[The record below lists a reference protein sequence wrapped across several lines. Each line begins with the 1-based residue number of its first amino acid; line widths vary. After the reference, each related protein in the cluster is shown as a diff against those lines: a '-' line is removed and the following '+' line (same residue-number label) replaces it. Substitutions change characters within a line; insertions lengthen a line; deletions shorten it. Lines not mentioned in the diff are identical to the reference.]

1 MTTVISHACAFRS
14 SPTLLGHW
22 SSHRTKPLWPPLPG
36 QGEGWGEGRPTAAKP
51 PHPALSPTRGGGDRE
66 RALAY
71 LTGVLVILGWCL
83 LAGWGVPP
91 GQARTLTVS
100 PEGPLTTL
108 QAAIEQANPGDRIV
122 VQRGTYAGPAVI
134 DKRLELVGHDW
145 PVLDGGG
152 SGTVVKLSA
161 AGVRL
166 TGFVIRNS
174 GSSLDA
180 ENSGVAVEAPAAVV
194 EHNRL
199 YETLF
204 GIYLRQASDSVI
216 RDNLVHGK
224 DLPVPRRGDAI
235 RVWYSNGVRIV
246 DNRVEHGRDV
256 VLWYSENL
264 TVRGNVV
271 RDGRYGLH
279 FMYCDDAHI
288 VANRLG
294 HNSVGAFLM
303 YSRRLRLR
311 RNVIAYNRGPSGY
324 GVGLKDMD
332 DAVIRENLFLDNRV
346 GAFVDNSPREI
357 DSTGRFLGNV
367 FAYNTIALSL
377 MPSVRRNWFLRN
389 SFVDNQEQVHVAGGG
404 RLRQN
409 VWAEAGQGNYWSD
422 YVGYDA
428 DRDGTGDVPYRAER
442 LFEALMDRHPLLR
455 LFAYSPAAQAIDF
468 AARAFPF
475 VKPQPKVTDASP
487 MMAPVLPA
495 GLPLPAAPDGRAA
508 VGASAVLLALVAVA
522 VLLPRLISRR
532 RCHRSAAVRHE
543 ASSITAGTNVFSE
556 SDTQPGPG
564 GGLMIS
570 VHDLSKRFGALVAI
584 DRLSFDLAAGE
595 AVALWGPNGAGK
607 TTILRCLLGLLPC
620 QGTVELA
627 GMDVSTQG
635 KAARRL
641 VGFVPQ
647 ELTFHDDLSVYETM
661 RFYARLKRA
670 PGAAIDELL
679 GRQELTEHSR
689 KPVRSLSGGM
699 KQRLA
704 LAVALLNDPP
714 MLMLDEPTAN
724 LDAAARGTLL
734 ALLGDLRGAGKTL
747 IFSSHRLDEVATLA
761 DRVLVLEHGRLT
773 ADCAP
778 QTLAQQTRWQ
788 ATLWLHMPGEY
799 VESALQTLSEHGFAA
814 SRNGAGVRVRVAPDE
829 KGRPIHVLAQASI
842 PVRDFELESHQ
853 GEA

>member
-1 MTTVISHACAFRS
+1 MGGGMPTVVTQSRIIRS
-14 SPTLLGHW
+14 SSILLGVFW
-22 SSHRTKPLWPPLPG
+22 WCL
-36 QGEGWGEGRPTAAKP
+36 TAA
-51 PHPALSPTRGGGDRE
+51 G
-66 RALAY
+66 
-71 LTGVLVILGWCL
+71 
-83 LAGWGVPP
+83 GVPL
-91 GQARTLTVS
+91 GRARTLTVS
-100 PEGPLTTL
+100 PQGPLTTL
-108 QAAIEQANPGDRIV
+108 QAALEQAGAGDRIV
-122 VQRGTYAGPAVI
+122 VQGGTYLGPVVI

-152 SGTVVKLSA
+152 SGTVVKLTA

-180 ENSGVAVEAPAAVV
+180 ENSGIAVEAPAAVV

-204 GIYLRQASDSVI
+204 GIYLRQASDSTI
-216 RDNLVHGK
+216 RDNVIYGK
-224 DLPVPRRGDAI
+224 ELPVPRRGDAI
-235 RVWYSNGVRIV
+235 RVWYSNGVRIE
-246 DNRVEHGRDV
+246 DNRVERGRDV
-256 VLWYSENL
+256 VLWYSEDL

-271 RDGRYGLH
+271 RNGRYGLH

-288 VANRLG
+288 VSNRLM

-324 GVGLKDMD
+324 GIGLKDMD

-357 DSTGRFLGNV
+357 DSTGRFFGNV
-367 FAYNTIALSL
+367 FAYNTIGLSL

-389 SFVDNQEQVHVAGGG
+389 SLVDNQEQVQVAGGG
-404 RLRQN
+404 RLRHN
-409 VWAEAGQGNYWSD
+409 VWAEDGQGNYWSD

-442 LFEALMDRHPLLR
+442 LFEALQDRHPVLR

-487 MMAPVLPA
+487 MMAPALPK
-495 GLPLPAAPDGRAA
+495 GLPLPPAPDRRTA
-508 VGASAVLLALVAVA
+508 VGASALLLVLGIVA
-522 VLLPRLISRR
+522 VLMPRLASRR
-532 RCHRSAAVRHE
+532 RRHRVAAVHPEE
-543 ASSITAGTNVFSE
+543 ASTTVGTDALPERS
-556 SDTQPGPG
+556 TQPGPG

-570 VHDLSKRFGALVAI
+570 VHDLRKRFGALVAI
-584 DRLSFDLAAGE
+584 DRLSFDVAAGE

-607 TTILRCLLGLLPC
+607 TTVLRCLLGLLPC

-627 GMDVSTQG
+627 GVDVSAQG

-670 PGAAIDELL
+670 PQAAIAELL
-679 GRQELTEHSR
+679 RRQELTEQSR

-724 LDAAARGTLL
+724 LDVAARATLL
-734 ALLGDLRGAGKTL
+734 ALLGDLRAVGKTL
-747 IFSSHRLDEVATLA
+747 IFSSHRLDEVAVLA

-778 QTLAQQTRWQ
+778 RTLTRHTRWQ
-788 ATLWLHMPGEY
+788 ATLWLHMPGDCIEA
-799 VESALQTLSEHGFAA
+799 ALRTLSEHGFTA
-814 SRNGAGVRVRVAPDE
+814 SRNGAGVRVRVAPGE

-842 PVRDFELESHQ
+842 PVHDFELESHQ